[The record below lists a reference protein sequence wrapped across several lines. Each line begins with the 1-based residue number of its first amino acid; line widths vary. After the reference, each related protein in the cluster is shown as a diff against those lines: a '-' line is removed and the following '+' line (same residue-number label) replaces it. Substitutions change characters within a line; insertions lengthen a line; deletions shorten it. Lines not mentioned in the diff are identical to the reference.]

1 MLTPPLRL
9 MKLRFPFL
17 LLLLLSVL
25 TACSDD
31 HADDQPQPGSVKGR
45 RTVLL
50 YMAAENSLGS
60 DGFLRSDSSEVMKG
74 RAALA
79 NEDRLLMFIDDSQGS
94 RLYRVTRQG
103 TAPTLVHRW
112 SRKLNASAPETLE
125 EVCRMTKEQFPAEE
139 YGLVCWSHATGWLP
153 PVTSAAP
160 AAPKSFG
167 RDRGDEAVGASEM
180 SIEDLAAAIEAAGM
194 KFEYVFFDCCLMQ
207 TVEAAFALRHVTERV
222 IASPMSIASCGADYV
237 SQIENGLFSRE
248 PADIA
253 KTYVAD
259 AYDPAKSYAYGS
271 WGIAMSCLRT
281 DGLETL
287 AAVLRRHLPQ
297 SALAEKTSPDMNG
310 VLFYQY
316 YGSAQKYRPHA
327 FDMAAALRHILPAD
341 AAEETVKALD
351 DCLEWYGAGET
362 IYVGRGSFS
371 GYYLTMPE
379 DRENYRAVSIF
390 IPQTVYDDNAS
401 LCEAGNL
408 NDAFR
413 QTEWYR
419 AAGFDR
425 TGW

>member
-1 MLTPPLRL
+1 
-9 MKLRFPFL
+9 MKLFFRSPLFL
-17 LLLLLSVL
+17 LLLAFPLLA
-25 TACSDD
+25 ACSDD
-31 HADDQPQPGSVKGR
+31 HADDVPQPGTVKGR
-45 RTVLL
+45 RTVIL
-50 YMAAENSLGS
+50 YMAAENSLGT
-60 DGFLRSDSSEVMKG
+60 DGYLRMDSTEVMKG
-74 RAALA
+74 RIWLA
-79 NEDRLLMFIDDSQGS
+79 NEDRLLMFIDDEKGS
-94 RLYRVTRQG
+94 RLYRVTKQNS
-103 TAPTLVHRW
+103 TPTLVHRW
-112 SRKLNASAPETLE
+112 NRKLNAADSETLR
-125 EVCRMTKEQFPAEE
+125 EVCQITKEQFPAEE
-139 YGLVCWSHATGWLP
+139 YGLVCWSHATGWIP
-153 PVTSAAP
+153 PTP
-160 AAPKSFG
+160 ASTQNVPLKSFG
-167 RDRGDEAVGASEM
+167 LDRGNEAAGNSEM
-180 SIEDLAAAIEAAGM
+180 LIEDFAEAIEASGM
-194 KFEYVFFDCCLMQ
+194 HFTYIFFDCCLMQ
-207 TVEAAFALRHVTERV
+207 TIEVAYALRHVTERV
-222 IASPMSIASCGADYV
+222 IAAPMSIAACGADYE
-237 SQIENGLFSRE
+237 SQIRNGLFAKE
-248 PADIA
+248 PAEIA
-253 KTYVAD
+253 KAYVAD

-419 AAGFDR
+419 AASFDR

>member
-1 MLTPPLRL
+1 
-9 MKLRFPFL
+9 MKHFFRSTLFL
-17 LLLLLSVL
+17 LLLAFPLLA
-25 TACSDD
+25 ACSDD
-31 HADDQPQPGSVKGR
+31 HADDVPQPGSVKGR

-259 AYDPAKSYAYGS
+259 AYDPAKRNTYGD
-271 WGIAMSCLRT
+271 WGIAISCLRT
-281 DGLETL
+281 DGLEKL
-287 AAVLRRHLPQ
+287 AHTIRELLPQ
-297 SALAEKTSPDMNG
+297 SQLVNKTSPDMNG

-316 YGSAQKYRPHA
+316 YGYKQKYRPHA
-327 FDMAAALRHILPAD
+327 FDMAATLRRLLPEE
-341 AAEETVKALD
+341 AAQEAVDVLD
-351 DCLEWYGAGET
+351 ECLEYYGSGDA
-362 IYVGRGSFS
+362 IFVGNASFS
-371 GYYLTMPE
+371 GFYVTMPE
-379 DRENYRAVSIF
+379 DRDRFRAVSMF
-390 IPQTVYDDNAS
+390 VPQTIYEENANVCPYGD
-401 LCEAGNL
+401 LNL
-408 NDAFR
+408 AFQ

>member
-1 MLTPPLRL
+1 

-271 WGIAMSCLRT
+271 WGIAISCLRT
-281 DGLETL
+281 DGLEKL
-287 AAVLRRHLPQ
+287 AHTIRELLPQ
-297 SALAEKTSPDMNG
+297 SQLVNKTSPDMNG

-316 YGSAQKYRPHA
+316 YGYKQKYRPHA
-327 FDMAAALRHILPAD
+327 FDMAATLRRLLPEE
-341 AAEETVKALD
+341 AAQEAVDVLD
-351 DCLEWYGAGET
+351 ECLEYYGSGDA
-362 IYVGRGSFS
+362 IFVGNASFS
-371 GYYLTMPE
+371 GFYVTMPE
-379 DRENYRAVSIF
+379 DRDRFRAVSMF
-390 IPQTVYDDNAS
+390 VPQTIYEENANVCPYGD
-401 LCEAGNL
+401 LNL
-408 NDAFR
+408 AFQ

>member
-1 MLTPPLRL
+1 
-9 MKLRFPFL
+9 MKLFFRSTLFL
-17 LLLLLSVL
+17 LLLAFPLLA
-25 TACSDD
+25 ACSDD
-31 HADDQPQPGSVKGR
+31 HADDVPQPGSVKGR
-45 RTVLL
+45 RTVIL
-50 YMAAENSLGS
+50 YMAAENSLGVN
-60 DGFLRSDSSEVMKG
+60 GYLRSDSTEVMKG
-74 RAALA
+74 RIWLA
-79 NEDRLLMFIDDSQGS
+79 NEDRLLVFIDDEKGS
-94 RLYRVTRQG
+94 RLYRVTKQNN
-103 TAPTLVHRW
+103 TPTLVHRW
-112 SRKLNASAPETLE
+112 NRKLNAADSETLR
-125 EVCRMTKEQFPAEE
+125 EVCQMTKEQFPAEE
-139 YGLVCWSHATGWLP
+139 YGLVCWSHATGWIP
-153 PVTSAAP
+153 PTP
-160 AAPKSFG
+160 ASTQNVPLKSFG
-167 RDRGDEAVGASEM
+167 LDRGDEAVGASEM

-371 GYYLTMPE
+371 DYYLTMPE

>member
-1 MLTPPLRL
+1 
-9 MKLRFPFL
+9 MKLFFRSPLFL
-17 LLLLLSVL
+17 LLLAFPLLA
-25 TACSDD
+25 ACSND
-31 HADDQPQPGSVKGR
+31 HADDVPQPGSVKGR
-45 RTVLL
+45 RTVIL
-50 YMAAENSLGS
+50 YMAAENSLGT
-60 DGFLRSDSSEVMKG
+60 DGYLRMDSTEVMKG
-74 RAALA
+74 RIWLA

-112 SRKLNASAPETLE
+112 SRKLNASAPETLR
-125 EVCRMTKEQFPAEE
+125 EVCQMTKEQFPAEE
-139 YGLVCWSHATGWLP
+139 YGLVCWSHATGWIP
-153 PVTSAAP
+153 PTP
-160 AAPKSFG
+160 ASTQNVPLKSFG
-167 RDRGDEAVGASEM
+167 LDRGNEAAGNSEM
-180 SIEDLAAAIEAAGM
+180 LIEDFAEAIEASGM
-194 KFEYVFFDCCLMQ
+194 HFTYIFFDCCLMQ
-207 TVEAAFALRHVTERV
+207 TIETAYALRHVTERV
-222 IASPMSIASCGADYV
+222 IAAPMSIAACGADYV

>member
-1 MLTPPLRL
+1 
-9 MKLRFPFL
+9 MKLFFRSPLFL
-17 LLLLLSVL
+17 LLLAFPLLA
-25 TACSDD
+25 ACSDD
-31 HADDQPQPGSVKGR
+31 HADDVPQPGSVKGR
-45 RTVLL
+45 RTVIL
-50 YMAAENSLGS
+50 YMAAENSLGI
-60 DGFLRSDSSEVMKG
+60 DGYLRSDSTEVMKG
-74 RAALA
+74 RIWLA
-79 NEDRLLMFIDDSQGS
+79 NEDRLLVFIDDEKGS
-94 RLYRVTRQG
+94 RLYRVTKQNN
-103 TAPTLVHRW
+103 TPTLVHRW
-112 SRKLNASAPETLE
+112 SRKLNAADSETLR
-125 EVCRMTKEQFPAEE
+125 EVCQITKEQFPAEE
-139 YGLVCWSHATGWLP
+139 YGLVCWSHATGWIP
-153 PVTSAAP
+153 PTSASTQNVP
-160 AAPKSFG
+160 LKSFG
-167 RDRGDEAVGASEM
+167 LDRGNEAAGNSEM
-180 SIEDLAAAIEAAGM
+180 LIEDLAEAIEASGM
-194 KFEYVFFDCCLMQ
+194 HFTYIFFDCCLMQ
-207 TVEAAFALRHVTERV
+207 TIETAYALRHVTERV
-222 IASPMSIASCGADYV
+222 IAAPMSIAACGADYE
-237 SQIENGLFSRE
+237 SQIRNGLFAKE
-248 PADIA
+248 PAEIA